1 MKAMILIQ
9 SSTKTSQNVVAC
21 LTVVSYTFYNLRLR
35 WIATQAEGMKR
46 DPSMFMIRVTGIF
59 AAW

>member
-9 SSTKTSQNVVAC
+9 SSTKTSQNVLVC
-21 LTVVSYTFYNLRLR
+21 LTVVPYTFYNLHLR
-35 WIATQAEGMKR
+35 WIATRAEGMKR
-46 DPSMFMIRVTGIF
+46 DPSMIMIRVTGIF